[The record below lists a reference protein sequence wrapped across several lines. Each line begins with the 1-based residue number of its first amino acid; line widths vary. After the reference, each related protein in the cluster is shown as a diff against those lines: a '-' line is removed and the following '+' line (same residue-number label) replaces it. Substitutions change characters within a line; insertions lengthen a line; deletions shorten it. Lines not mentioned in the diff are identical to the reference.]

1 MGIYA
6 WHCAHNVYTVFIMN
20 TTVNVRIDKKVK
32 MEANKA
38 LSKLGLDMSTAVK
51 MFLYQV
57 VTEQGIPFTPT
68 KNPAAIRARWDAQV
82 ADALKNGKRY
92 TSARELFLDLQ

>member
-1 MGIYA
+1 
-6 WHCAHNVYTVFIMN
+6 MN
-20 TTVNVRIDKKVK
+20 TTVNVRLDRKIKTAAGKT
-32 MEANKA
+32 
-38 LSKLGLDMSTAVK
+38 LSGLGLDMSTAVK

-82 ADALKNGKRY
+82 AEALKGPGYK
-92 TSARELFLDLQ
+92 TAEELHRALSKTR